1 MPEDTPVGL
10 RPIER
15 VVLKLHEAGATA
27 PEIGK
32 RVGKKPGTVHRII
45 EMAGFKGDGAPQTAP
60 AGNPLRPIERVVV
73 KLRERGESYGE
84 IGIRLAR
91 SGRQVQMIE
100 KYAVFK
106 LQG

>member
-1 MPEDTPVGL
+1 
-10 RPIER
+10 
-15 VVLKLHEAGATA
+15 
-27 PEIGK
+27 
-32 RVGKKPGTVHRII
+32 
-45 EMAGFKGDGAPQTAP
+45 
-60 AGNPLRPIERVVV
+60 V